1 MAWERVIRVC
11 RAVFLV
17 SVTALSTG
25 FVLIMMVMF
34 GGPAWLDSSAATET
48 VGASLMAGGGIG
60 GGISAIFL
68 RLGQTGAR

>member
-1 MAWERVIRVC
+1 MAWDRVIRVC

-17 SVTALSTG
+17 SVTALSGG
-25 FVLIMMVMF
+25 FVLILMVMF
-34 GGPAWLDSSAATET
+34 GGPAWVDSSAATET
-48 VGASLMAGGGIG
+48 VGASLIAGGGIG